1 MEEKPIKPLDA
12 YAIGEIPR
20 RQKSASHTVAI
31 NGTIENAHTKDVDAS
46 NGHRTAN
53 ASDVES
59 SIRKRAASD
68 AVEDDGPASKRG
80 KTTHKGKGP
89 ADDVVIVL
97 DDKIDG
103 SIVIDDD

>member
-12 YAIGEIPR
+12 HAIGKIPR

-31 NGTIENAHTKDVDAS
+31 NGTVENAHTKDADAL

-53 ASDVES
+53 ASDAES
-59 SIRKRAASD
+59 SIRKRSASD

-97 DDKIDG
+97 DKIDG